1 MANGLVEKQV
11 KNMNKQFTKEELTI
25 VKEYEKIL
33 NLTRNQG
40 NVSENGTQFY
50 PNQIVSLTVQI
61 CCIHPLLKCVK
72 LFPASAVVVKWSP
85 S

>member
-1 MANGLVEKQV
+1 MTNGLVEKQV
-11 KNMNKQFTKEELTI
+11 KNMNKQFTKEEITI
-25 VKEYEKIL
+25 VNECEKIP

-50 PNQIVSLTVQI
+50 PNQIVSLRVQI
-61 CCIHPLLKCVK
+61 CCIHLLLECVK
-72 LFPASAVVVKWSP
+72 LFPVSAVVVKWSP

>member
-1 MANGLVEKQV
+1 MTNGLVEKQV
-11 KNMNKQFTKEELTI
+11 KNMNKQFTKEEITI
-25 VKEYEKIL
+25 VNECEKIP

-40 NVSENGTQFY
+40 NVSKNGTQFY
-50 PNQIVSLTVQI
+50 PNQIVSLRVQI
-61 CCIHPLLKCVK
+61 CCIHLLLECVK